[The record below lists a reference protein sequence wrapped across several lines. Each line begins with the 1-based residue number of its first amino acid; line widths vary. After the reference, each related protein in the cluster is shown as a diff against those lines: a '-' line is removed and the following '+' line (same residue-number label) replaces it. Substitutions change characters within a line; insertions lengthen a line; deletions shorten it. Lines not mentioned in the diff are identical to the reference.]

1 VLIAGVLQGGPAS
14 AAGLRPGDVV
24 LALGGRPVRSTDE
37 LLRAVAALRPGT
49 RTAVVVQRAGQ
60 RAEVS
65 VAVAERPAPAPR

>member
-1 VLIAGVLQGGPAS
+1 
-14 AAGLRPGDVV
+14 
-24 LALGGRPVRSTDE
+24 VRSTDE

-65 VAVAERPAPAPR
+65 VTVAERPAPAPR